1 MGFSIYSMYQIFA
14 RIVVLFTSM
23 PVHEYAHGWM
33 AYKLG
38 DDTAYHQGRLDL
50 NPLAHLDPLGTVLLL
65 FTGFGWA
72 RPVPVQPRRFNQKIS
87 MRAGV
92 ALTSLAG
99 PAANLLLALVIMVV
113 YKLFAVAVIATGATI
128 TMPLGIVAEILSMM
142 VSINVGLA
150 VFNLLPIPPLDGFN
164 ILSYFLPAKWEY
176 TIAQYSRFLPMIL
189 LVIVMGTPLLNWP
202 LSFLSGLI
210 YRLLD
215 FATGWVNLI
224 ARFVL

>member
-14 RIVVLFTSM
+14 RVVVLFTSM
-23 PVHEYAHGWM
+23 PIHEYAHGWM

-38 DDTAYHQGRLDL
+38 DDTAYYQGRLDL

-72 RPVPVQPRRFNQKIS
+72 RPVPIQPRRFNQKIS

-150 VFNLLPIPPLDGFN
+150 VFNLLPVPPLDGFH

-176 TIAQYSRFLPMIL
+176 KIAQYSRYLPIIL
-189 LVIVMGTPLLNWP
+189 LVIVMGTPLLDWP
-202 LSFLSGLI
+202 LSFLSGLL

-224 ARFVL
+224 ARFIL